1 MTVGLLCVEIHLPE
15 SNSLKAKR
23 MILRSIK
30 DKLRHDFNV
39 SVAEIGSNDKWQRAL
54 LGIAIVSNDRK
65 FANNVLN
72 KIVDKLRYK
81 DSFNIIDYTIELL

>member
-54 LGIAIVSNDRK
+54 LGIATVSNDRK

-72 KIVDKLRYK
+72 KIVDKLRYR